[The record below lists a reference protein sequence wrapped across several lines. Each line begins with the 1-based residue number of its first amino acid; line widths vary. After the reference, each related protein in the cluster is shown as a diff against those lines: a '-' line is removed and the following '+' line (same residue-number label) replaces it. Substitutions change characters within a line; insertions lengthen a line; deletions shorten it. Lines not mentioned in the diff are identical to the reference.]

1 MCLPEIVEWF
11 RKKRRPYRNFRQFY
25 TCSCDVCGSNF
36 SRLDDLVEHMTKHET
51 SDLNKKLLNGYGTVR
66 CNKCWISFNTV
77 ADLHDHHCVQN
88 STIIEGLS
96 PVGSVDSFDSVVIHE
111 PRYP

>member
-11 RKKRRPYRNFRQFY
+11 RKKRRPHRNYKQFF
-25 TCSCDVCGSNF
+25 TCSCDVCGKNF
-36 SRLDDLVEHMTKHET
+36 ERLDDLVEHMTRHET
-51 SDLNKKLLNGYGTVR
+51 KELNRKLLHGYGTVR

-77 ADLHDHHCVQN
+77 ADIHDHHCVQN
-88 STIIEGLS
+88 STVIQGLS
-96 PVGSVDSFDSVVIHE
+96 PVGSSDSLDSVVIHE